1 MFQLERIFSRR
12 LTQILRR
19 TGAVV
24 LGLAC
29 TGAFADSSVWVAS
42 AGDSKIYLGGTVHLL
57 RPGDYPL
64 PEEYEQAYKDSNRLF
79 FETDVASMNDMGVQA
94 RMLQRLTYDDE
105 RTLQTVLSKEAYQ
118 ALSDHLLSVGMPIMM
133 MEKFKPGLVVST
145 LQLLEFQ
152 KMGFTPQG
160 VDMYFSNRAMGDA
173 KAVGELESVD
183 AQIDYIANMGEGNES
198 EFILLSLDDLEEIS
212 TSMDDLV
219 SAWRDGDMDALAELF
234 VDDMRL
240 ESEELYDSLLLERNL
255 NWLPVIEQ
263 MFQEDGN
270 EFVLVGAAHLVGK
283 DGLLN
288 LLQAKGYQVK
298 QL

>member
-1 MFQLERIFSRR
+1 
-12 LTQILRR
+12 
-19 TGAVV
+19 
-24 LGLAC
+24 
-29 TGAFADSSVWVAS
+29 
-42 AGDSKIYLGGTVHLL
+42 
-57 RPGDYPL
+57 
-64 PEEYEQAYKDSNRLF
+64 
-79 FETDVASMNDMGVQA
+79 
-94 RMLQRLTYDDE
+94 
-105 RTLQTVLSKEAYQ
+105 
-118 ALSDHLLSVGMPIMM
+118 
-133 MEKFKPGLVVST
+133 
-145 LQLLEFQ
+145 
-152 KMGFTPQG
+152 
-160 VDMYFSNRAMGDA
+160 
-173 KAVGELESVD
+173 
-183 AQIDYIANMGEGNES
+183 
-198 EFILLSLDDLEEIS
+198 
-212 TSMDDLV
+212 MDDLV